1 MLLLSLAI
9 FVAILVTV
17 GLPIGAGFWLRKKY
31 GVTWR
36 IISYGAL
43 AYLLVQAGSTILFS
57 GFNSL
62 VVNGTLALEDPGL
75 TIVQVTLSV
84 VLGALLGVAIRWA
97 GMKYIKEDLKNLEAA
112 FGIGVGYGGMESIML
127 VGLPLIST
135 FVTMISNLNLDPA
148 TTSLSPEMVAQLEEL
163 WQVPFYV
170 PLIGSMERF
179 AALVMHL
186 TVTVLILQ
194 VFLRKNNWFLA
205 AALGVELLINGLVVG
220 LSTAGLQ
227 YGWVI
232 LIAVVLMAGNIYL
245 LYRLRAFNL
254 KRMEIDIPEV
264 GKTE

>member
-9 FVAILVTV
+9 FIAILVTV
-17 GLPIGAGFWLRKKY
+17 GLPIGAGFWLSKKF
-31 GVTWR
+31 GVSWR
-36 IISYGAL
+36 ILSYGAL
-43 AYLLVQAGSTILFS
+43 AYLLVQAGTTILFS

-62 VVNGTLALEDPGL
+62 VDNGTLALEDPAL

-97 GMKYIKEDLKNLEAA
+97 GMKFIKEDLTHLEPA

-148 TTSLSPEMVAQLEEL
+148 TTSLSPDMVAQLEEL
-163 WQVPFYV
+163 WKVPFYV
-170 PLIGSMERF
+170 PLIGSLERL

-186 TVTVLILQ
+186 TVTILILQ
-194 VFLRKNNWFLA
+194 VFVRKNNWFLA
-205 AALGVELLINGLVVG
+205 AAFGDELLINGLVVG
-220 LSTAGLQ
+220 LSTAGLA

-232 LIAVVLMAGNIYL
+232 LIAMVLMAGNIYL
-245 LYRLRAFNL
+245 LYKLKAFDL
-254 KRMEIDIPEV
+254 KRVEIENPEIE
-264 GKTE
+264 KTE